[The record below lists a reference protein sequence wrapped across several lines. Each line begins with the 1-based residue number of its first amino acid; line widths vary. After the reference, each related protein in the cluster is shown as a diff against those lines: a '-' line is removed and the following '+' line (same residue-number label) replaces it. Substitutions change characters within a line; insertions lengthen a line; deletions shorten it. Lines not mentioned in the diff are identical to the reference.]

1 MPFNKAAALPGN
13 SDYYFLLK
21 PQAVF
26 LLRNVMLSLTQYVDD
41 FLEAISEFPYVPQK
55 L

>member
-1 MPFNKAAALPGN
+1 MAALPGN
-13 SDYYFLLK
+13 SDYYFLSK
-21 PQAVF
+21 PQVVF

-41 FLEAISEFPYVPQK
+41 FLELTSQFPYVPQK